1 MFDFDATLPLM
12 AVQFLLLMVVLNA
25 IFYKPLTK
33 AIEERGDYIRRNQ
46 VEAQERLS
54 KAEALAK
61 QYEQD
66 LAETRRQSQAL
77 ITAAQADAQQIVSGK
92 IAEAQEEARHQK
104 EQTQKELDQ
113 QKQEVMRSLEQEVDS
128 LSRQILDKILGAPVA

>member
-12 AVQFLLLMVVLNA
+12 AVQFLLLVVVMNA

-33 AIEERGDYIRRNQ
+33 AIEERGEYIRRNQ

-66 LAETRRQSQAL
+66 LALTRKQSQAL
-77 ITAAQADAQQIVSGK
+77 ITTAQADAQQIVASK
-92 IAEAQEEARHQK
+92 IAEAQEEIRHQK
-104 EQTQKELDQ
+104 EQTQKDLDL
-113 QKQEVMRSLEQEVDS
+113 QKQDALRSLEQEVDS
-128 LSRQILDKILGAPVA
+128 LSCQILDKILGTQVA

>member
-54 KAEALAK
+54 KAETLAK

-77 ITAAQADAQQIVSGK
+77 ITAAQADAQQIVAGK

-113 QKQEVMRSLEQEVDS
+113 QKQEAMRSLEQEVDS

>member
-25 IFYKPLTK
+25 IFYKPLTQ

-54 KAEALAK
+54 KAETLAK

-77 ITAAQADAQQIVSGK
+77 ITVAQADAQQIVAGK
-92 IAEAQEEARHQK
+92 IAEAQEEARRQK

-113 QKQEVMRSLEQEVDS
+113 QKQEAMRSLEQEVDS
-128 LSRQILDKILGAPVA
+128 LSHQILDKILGAQVA

>member
-12 AVQFLLLMVVLNA
+12 AVQFLLLMVILNA

-54 KAEALAK
+54 KAETLAK

-77 ITAAQADAQQIVSGK
+77 ITAAQADAQQIVAGK

-113 QKQEVMRSLEQEVDS
+113 QKQEAMRSLEQEVDS
-128 LSRQILDKILGAPVA
+128 LSRQILDKILGARVA

>member
-12 AVQFLLLMVVLNA
+12 AVQFLLLVVLMNA

-33 AIEERGDYIRRNQ
+33 AIEDRGEYIRRNQ

-66 LAETRRQSQAL
+66 LAETRKQSQAL
-77 ITAAQADAQQIVSGK
+77 ITAAQADAQQIVAGK
-92 IAEAQEEARHQK
+92 IAEAQEEVRHQK
-104 EQTQKELDQ
+104 EQTQKELDL
-113 QKQEVMRSLEQEVDS
+113 QKQEALRSLEQEVDS
-128 LSRQILDKILGAPVA
+128 LSRQILDKILGTQVA

>member
-12 AVQFLLLMVVLNA
+12 AVQFLLLVVVMNA

-33 AIEERGDYIRRNQ
+33 AIEDRGEYIRRNQ

-54 KAEALAK
+54 KAETLAK

-77 ITAAQADAQQIVSGK
+77 ITTAQADAQQIVAGK

-104 EQTQKELDQ
+104 EQTQKDLDQ
-113 QKQEVMRSLEQEVDS
+113 QKQEALRSLEQEVDS
-128 LSRQILDKILGAPVA
+128 LSRQILDKILGSPVA

>member
-54 KAEALAK
+54 KAETLAK

-77 ITAAQADAQQIVSGK
+77 ITAAQADAQQIVAGK

-104 EQTQKELDQ
+104 EQTQQELDQ
-113 QKQEVMRSLEQEVDS
+113 QKQEAMRSLEHEVDS
-128 LSRQILDKILGAPVA
+128 LSRQILDKILGAQVA

>member
-12 AVQFLLLMVVLNA
+12 AVQFLLLVVVMNA

-33 AIEERGDYIRRNQ
+33 AIEDRGEYIRRNQ

-54 KAEALAK
+54 KAEALAR

-66 LAETRRQSQAL
+66 LAATRKQSQAL
-77 ITAAQADAQQIVSGK
+77 ITVAQADAQQIVASR
-92 IAEAQEEARHQK
+92 IAEAQEEVRYQK
-104 EQTQKELDQ
+104 EQTQKDLDL
-113 QKQEVMRSLEQEVDS
+113 QKEKALRSLEQEVDS
-128 LSRQILDKILGAPVA
+128 LSRQILDKILGTQVA

>member
-12 AVQFLLLMVVLNA
+12 AVQFLLLVVVMNA

-33 AIEERGDYIRRNQ
+33 AIEDRGEYIRRNQ
-46 VEAQERLS
+46 VDAQERLS

-66 LAETRRQSQAL
+66 LAETRRQSQTL
-77 ITAAQADAQQIVSGK
+77 ITTAQADAQQIVAGK

-104 EQTQKELDQ
+104 EQTQKDLDQ
-113 QKQEVMRSLEQEVDS
+113 QKQEALRSLEQEVDS
-128 LSRQILDKILGAPVA
+128 LSRQILDKILGAQVA

>member
-12 AVQFLLLMVVLNA
+12 AVQFLLLVVVLNA

-33 AIEERGDYIRRNQ
+33 AIEDRGDYIRRNQ

-54 KAEALAK
+54 KAETLAK

-77 ITAAQADAQQIVSGK
+77 ITAAQADAQQIVAGK
-92 IAEAQEEARHQK
+92 IAEAQEAARHQR

-113 QKQEVMRSLEQEVDS
+113 QKQEALRSLEQEVDS
-128 LSRQILDKILGAPVA
+128 LSRQILDKILGAQVA